1 MNDPE
6 LNYRATI
13 IWDNM
18 TTVVENGVEVSR
30 VYKDNSIRLN
40 LLLDV
45 CKHGNDSACKECY
58 LEAVKK

>member
-1 MNDPE
+1 MNEPE

-30 VYKDNSIRLN
+30 VYKDNSIRLD
-40 LLLDV
+40 LFEQHFGV
-45 CKHGNDSACKECY
+45 E
-58 LEAVKK
+58 E